1 MKYSRM
7 HNVAIMV
14 GGTGLYIKA
23 FCEGMDEMPG
33 VPAGGPKV
41 NYDEL

>member
-1 MKYSRM
+1 
-7 HNVAIMV
+7 MV

-33 VPAGGPKV
+33 VPAEVEGQ
-41 NYDEL
+41 L